1 MESLEKLDCLIHM
14 LKLAKKEIK
23 CAEEYKKISN
33 EVKDSST
40 IIVTESLR
48 LIGRMAFDV
57 ANEIENSTEN
67 FGE

>member
-1 MESLEKLDCLIHM
+1 M

-23 CAEEYKKISN
+23 CAEEYTKISN

-57 ANEIENSTEN
+57 ANEIENSAEN

>member
-1 MESLEKLDCLIHM
+1 M
-14 LKLAKKEIK
+14 LKLAKNEIK

-57 ANEIENSTEN
+57 ANEIENCTEN